1 MCARPRCHSEPKS
14 ARTQSGRKRGEGQ
27 GRGRESQGW
36 PWSRPSASLLRG
48 GGKALPDSPL
58 YNRWEKHARQP
69 LRFSPVLT
77 MIKIPVLPTGMN
89 PQNIMLS
96 EEASHKGPHGT

>member
-1 MCARPRCHSEPKS
+1 MR
-14 ARTQSGRKRGEGQ
+14 
-27 GRGRESQGW
+27 GRG
-36 PWSRPSASLLRG
+36 
-48 GGKALPDSPL
+48 KAPPDSPL
-58 YNRWEKHARQP
+58 YNRWEKHARQL

-96 EEASHKGPHGT
+96 EEVSHKGKYYMIPFI